1 MAAIK
6 NSVVKTCSR
15 CGYPTSIDN
24 FLQTKS
30 LLYQDGRVPIC
41 NDCLKKFSNQVK
53 DDWAKVNKMCQWLDI
68 PFIPAQYEKV
78 YKSNPNDAFLTYARI
93 FRSKQYENL
102 DWTTYYQKFKELEE
116 QDELRAQ
123 LPLFEESRI
132 KELQMVWG
140 ENYSPEQLSY
150 LQNLLDGIMKTQN
163 VNGELQYDQAKKL
176 CKISLNIEERISA
189 DAEFDKLLASYEKLV
204 KAAEFTPKNVKSAS
218 DFESVGELFS
228 WLEKRG
234 FKPSYCTD
242 ISKDVVDQTIID
254 IQNFCQKL
262 YINEPSMGEEITKR
276 IESLQRAQE
285 VEDNY
290 GIRRNTKILD
300 DYDAELSNR
309 EEIEEEFSPEL

>member
-53 DDWAKVNKMCQWLDI
+53 DDWAKINKMCQWLDI
-68 PFIPAQYEKV
+68 PFIPDQYQKV
-78 YKSNPNDAFLTYARI
+78 YNSNPNDAFLTYARI
-93 FRSKQYENL
+93 FRSKAYENL
-102 DWTTYYQKFKELEE
+102 DWTTYYQKFKKLEKE
-116 QDELRAQ
+116 NELRTQ

-132 KELQMVWG
+132 RELQQVWG

-176 CKISLNIEERISA
+176 CKISLNIEERITA

-218 DFESVGELFS
+218 DFESVGELFAY
-228 WLEKRG
+228 LEKRG
-234 FKPSYCTD
+234 VKPSYCTD
-242 ISKDVVDQTIID
+242 VSKDIVDQTIID

-262 YINEPSMGEEITKR
+262 YINEPSMGEEISKR

-290 GIRRNTKILD
+290 GIRRTSKILD

-309 EEIEEEFSPEL
+309 EEAEEEFSPEL

>member
-53 DDWAKVNKMCQWLDI
+53 DDWAKINKMCQWLDI

-290 GIRRNTKILD
+290 GIRRTTKILD

>member
-15 CGYPTSIDN
+15 CDYPTSIDN

-53 DDWAKVNKMCQWLDI
+53 DDWAKINKMCQWLDI
-68 PFIPAQYEKV
+68 PFIPDQYQKV
-78 YKSNPNDAFLTYARI
+78 YNSNSNDAFLTYARI
-93 FRSKQYENL
+93 FRSKSYENL
-102 DWTTYYQKFKELEE
+102 DWTTYYQEFKKLEKE
-116 QDELRAQ
+116 NELRAQ

-132 KELQMVWG
+132 RELQQVWG

-218 DFESVGELFS
+218 DFESVGELFAY
-228 WLEKRG
+228 LEKRG

-242 ISKDVVDQTIID
+242 VSKDIVDQTIID

-262 YINEPSMGEEITKR
+262 YINEPSMGEEISKR

-290 GIRRNTKILD
+290 GIRRTSKILD

-309 EEIEEEFSPEL
+309 EEPEEEFSPEL

>member
-53 DDWAKVNKMCQWLDI
+53 DDWAKINKMCQWLDI
-68 PFIPAQYEKV
+68 PFIPDQYQKV
-78 YKSNPNDAFLTYARI
+78 YNSNPNDAFLTYARI
-93 FRSKQYENL
+93 FRSKAYENL
-102 DWTTYYQKFKELEE
+102 DWTTYYQEFKKLEKE
-116 QDELRAQ
+116 NELRAQ

-132 KELQMVWG
+132 RELQQVWG

-204 KAAEFTPKNVKSAS
+204 KAAEFTPKNDLLILKSVDLSLLIVLMSQRILLIRQLLISRIFAKNCILMNLPWVKKLAR
-218 DFESVGELFS
+218 ELNH
-228 WLEKRG
+228 
-234 FKPSYCTD
+234 FKER
-242 ISKDVVDQTIID
+242 KKLRII
-254 IQNFCQKL
+254 
-262 YINEPSMGEEITKR
+262 M
-276 IESLQRAQE
+276 A
-285 VEDNY
+285 Y
-290 GIRRNTKILD
+290 GAPAKFQMIMM
-300 DYDAELSNR
+300 LS
-309 EEIEEEFSPEL
+309 

>member
-53 DDWAKVNKMCQWLDI
+53 DDWAKINKMCQWLDI

-132 KELQMVWG
+132 KELQMIWG

-290 GIRRNTKILD
+290 GIRRTTKILD

>member
-102 DWTTYYQKFKELEE
+102 DWATYYQKFKELEE

-218 DFESVGELFS
+218 DFESVG
-228 WLEKRG
+228 
-234 FKPSYCTD
+234 
-242 ISKDVVDQTIID
+242 
-254 IQNFCQKL
+254 
-262 YINEPSMGEEITKR
+262 R
-276 IESLQRAQE
+276 ILLTA
-285 VEDNY
+285 V
-290 GIRRNTKILD
+290 
-300 DYDAELSNR
+300 
-309 EEIEEEFSPEL
+309 

>member
-1 MAAIK
+1 MATIK

-53 DDWAKVNKMCQWLDI
+53 DDWAKINKMCQWLDI
-68 PFIPAQYEKV
+68 PFIPDQYQKV
-78 YKSNPNDAFLTYARI
+78 YNSNPNDAFLTYARI
-93 FRSKQYENL
+93 FRSKAYENL
-102 DWTTYYQKFKELEE
+102 DWTTYYQEFKKLEKE
-116 QDELRAQ
+116 NELRAQ

-132 KELQMVWG
+132 RELQQVWG

-218 DFESVGELFS
+218 DFESVG
-228 WLEKRG
+228 
-234 FKPSYCTD
+234 
-242 ISKDVVDQTIID
+242 
-254 IQNFCQKL
+254 
-262 YINEPSMGEEITKR
+262 R
-276 IESLQRAQE
+276 ILLTA
-285 VEDNY
+285 V
-290 GIRRNTKILD
+290 
-300 DYDAELSNR
+300 
-309 EEIEEEFSPEL
+309 

>member
-290 GIRRNTKILD
+290 GIRRTTKILD

>member
-53 DDWAKVNKMCQWLDI
+53 DDWAKINKMCQWLDI

-132 KELQMVWG
+132 KELQMIWG

>member
-68 PFIPAQYEKV
+68 PFIPDQYEKV

-102 DWTTYYQKFKELEE
+102 DWTTYYKKFKELEE

-218 DFESVGELFS
+218 DFESVGELFAY
-228 WLEKRG
+228 LEKRG

-242 ISKDVVDQTIID
+242 VSKDIVDQTIID

-290 GIRRNTKILD
+290 GIRRNIKILD

>member
-53 DDWAKVNKMCQWLDI
+53 DDWAKINKMCQWLDI